1 MATQNEILLKA
12 NEVTTSVVGASNTS
26 GILKPAQANRFIDFV
41 VDQSV
46 VMQNSRFV
54 RMRTPDQDIDKLAVG
69 TRLLAA
75 ATEVTDGSTN
85 AVVTFSKVA
94 LTTKKMRLDW
104 AISTESLEDN
114 IEGAGLEDH
123 IAQMM
128 ARQTA
133 NDLDD
138 ILINGGSNAQVTFLT
153 AFDGFIK
160 KTVTSAT
167 AGRILSEEG
176 ATISR
181 ATFDRVLRALPS
193 KFLQRRNEL
202 RFFAGSNFV
211 QDTIYSLSNPNS
223 ATAATAG
230 SPSPGSTIGDMAYMQ
245 GSLRGNGGAGSTGL
259 SPYGIPLVEVPL
271 MSENLVANAT
281 GNVNTMGNVGIIA
294 SNGATSV
301 YGTASGNSNVANHGY
316 LELTFPNNRIVGV
329 HRDITVYRQFKPKTD
344 MIEYTQFMRVGCAI
358 ENADAYVLATNIK
371 TRTT

>member
-12 NEVTTSVVGASNTS
+12 VDTNTTITSTVGASNTS
-26 GILKPAQANRFIDFV
+26 GILKPAQASRFIDFV

-54 RMRTPDQDIDKLAVG
+54 RMRTPDMDIDKLAIG
-69 TRLLAA
+69 TRLLSSAA
-75 ATEVTDGSTN
+75 EADTTNSTN
-85 AVVTFSKVA
+85 VAVTFSKVA

-114 IEGAGLEDH
+114 LEGAALEDH

-138 ILINGGSNAQVTFLT
+138 LLISGNASGSGFVA
-153 AFDGFIK
+153 AFDGFIRK
-160 KTVTSAT
+160 AISSNTV
-167 AGRILSEEG
+167 GRILSEEG
-176 ATISR
+176 TTISR
-181 ATFDRVLRALPS
+181 ATFDRVLRGMPS
-193 KFLQRRNEL
+193 KYLQRRNEL

-223 ATAATAG
+223 ATA
-230 SPSPGSTIGDMAYMQ
+230 PGGAPAPASTLGDMAYMQ
-245 GSLRGNGGAGSTGL
+245 GSMRGNGGPGSTGL
-259 SPYGIPLVEVPL
+259 SPYGIPLIEVPL
-271 MSENLVANAT
+271 MPETIAHTAAT
-281 GNVNTMGNVGIIA
+281 GNIGTVA
-294 SNGATSV
+294 STGLWSNYGSAGAT
-301 YGTASGNSNVANHGY
+301 ANVANHGY

-344 MIEYTQFMRVGCAI
+344 MIEYTQFMRVGCAV

-371 TRTT
+371 TRT